1 MKIHPLGGSLVAA
14 LAVAF
19 LAYPQMKQATV
30 LDGVY
35 TEQQAQKGEERYQAI
50 CAACHDGDEPE
61 APAPK
66 GPEFIERWRDA
77 PVGFLYGF
85 IHKSMPADKPGS
97 LSEADYVDVIAY
109 LLRVNGYPA
118 GATNLTAAKTGDIL
132 LVGLDGPKPLPASAL
147 VSAVGCLATNA
158 EGDWTL
164 TSASN
169 PTRVRV
175 GDQTTP
181 EELAASRAL
190 PLGPSAYK
198 LINAEDFPAAKLKG
212 QKVQAKGVLTKVVNP
227 YTLSVQSLESIGDG
241 CGK

>member
-1 MKIHPLGGSLVAA
+1 LVAA
-14 LAVAF
+14 LGVGF
-19 LAYPQMKQATV
+19 LGYAQMKQPTV

-66 GPEFIERWRDA
+66 GPEFVEQWRDA
-77 PVGFLYGF
+77 PLGFLYSF
-85 IHKSMPADKPGS
+85 IHKSMPADKPGT
-97 LSEADYVDVIAY
+97 LSESDYVDIVGY
-109 LLRVNGYPA
+109 LLRVNSYPA
-118 GATNLTAAKTGDIL
+118 GSTDLTATKTAGIL
-132 LVGLDGPKPLPASAL
+132 FVGADGPKPLPISAL
-147 VSAVGCLATNA
+147 VSAVGCLATNS

-164 TSASN
+164 TSGSN
-169 PTRVRV
+169 PMRVRV

-190 PLGPSAYK
+190 PLGQSTYK
-198 LINAEDFPAAKLKG
+198 LINAEDFPAAKVKG
-212 QKVQAKGVLTKVVNP
+212 HKVQAKGVLTKVVIP

-241 CGK
+241 CSK